1 MSGVDEKIC
10 VTVADAGIADRVALQ
25 TQLVDHAPGGPARR
39 ILENTACA
47 FLIER
52 LTGSP
57 LLIADAN
64 SLKYLAVRF
73 GRKFQSH
80 RQHNIIQSKR
90 CVPVFEIYFSTSQGL
105 DPTCTCPIHL
115 HLADKCSDLGAIGSL
130 IHPERPSVGS
140 RNTDQALHT

>member
-1 MSGVDEKIC
+1 MA
-10 VTVADAGIADRVALQ
+10 VADPGIADRVALQ

-52 LTGSP
+52 LTGTP

-64 SLKYLAVRF
+64 SLKYLAIRF

-80 RQHNIIQSKR
+80 REHNIIGSKR
-90 CVPVFEIYFSTSQGL
+90 CVPVFKIYFSPSEGL
-105 DPTCTCPIHL
+105 DPACARPVHP
-115 HLADKCSDLGAIGSL
+115 HFADKCSDLGAIGARVHSK
-130 IHPERPSVGS
+130 RSSDGS
-140 RNTDQALHT
+140 RHANQ